1 MYKDLDKIKILLQD
15 LGLDKEESEIYLYL
29 LSKKDETVL
38 DISRELKISR
48 PQVYRSLNSMIEK
61 GLVSVVG
68 QMNKRRF
75 EALSIKGLEHIVSQ
89 KKAQVDIMQ
98 NSLNVLFNNY
108 SDLFASK
115 DSGIK
120 VVHYKGYEGLKTI
133 TWNSTRTKD
142 IFRIFELNQDM
153 TGFTDFDFAE
163 RVRMEFVRNGLKELR
178 QITNLKK
185 ILPWTNFEEIVDLV
199 EFRYL
204 DPKVLI
210 MNAEI
215 LVYNDVLA
223 MYNLKNKEL
232 VGIEIYN
239 QELADMQKKLFD
251 FIWFQLK
258 PLKIIDKRG
267 GAKLL
272 SDK

>member
-1 MYKDLDKIKILLQD
+1 MYKDLDKITLLLQN
-15 LGLDKEESEIYLYL
+15 LGLEKRECEIYLYL
-29 LSKKDETVL
+29 LRNKSESALKLSKA
-38 DISRELKISR
+38 LKISR
-48 PQVYRSLNSMIEK
+48 PQVYRSLNSLSEM
-61 GLVSVVG
+61 GLVSVEG

-75 EALSIKGLEHIVSQ
+75 DALSIKNLENMVSQ
-89 KKAQVDIMQ
+89 KKAHAELMQ

-108 SDLFASK
+108 AELFASR

-120 VVHYKGYEGLKTI
+120 VVHYKGFEGLKTI
-133 TWNSTRTKD
+133 TWNSTKTRD

-163 RVRMEFVRNGLKELR
+163 RVRMEFVRNGLSELR
-178 QITNLKK
+178 QITNLKR
-185 ILPWTNFEEIVDLV
+185 ILPWTNFEEIVSLT

-204 DPKVLI
+204 DPKLLI

-215 LVYNDVLA
+215 LVYNDVVA
-223 MYNLKNKEL
+223 MYNLKNNEL

-258 PLKIIDKRG
+258 PLKIVDKRG
-267 GAKLL
+267 GARLIK
-272 SDK
+272 